1 GLKLL
6 MYFRK
11 NASTVTVQGG
21 SLATVQAACGTR
33 SRLGAMRLA
42 TVSPQSLAA
51 RRHGLLR
58 ARAGCRYFYFPRRHR
73 QAKAA
78 VASGLAHDGAET
90 LPARLVERA
99 AGREPVDADVDPRS
113 LLHGRRRA
121 GRYCRVVDRRQ
132 RVGEPRCWFSAGGAT
147 ALGSG
152 CSDSAFDLRGNGGVA
167 GLCAAARLVGQGA
180 AGAGGK
186 TQLQD
191 SRGISIR
198 ACGSIRVPA
207 FA

>member
-58 ARAGCRYFYFPRRHR
+58 DRAGNPARFHSFHRRSAHRSARARSACRYFYFPRRHR

-152 CSDSAFDLRGNGGVA
+152 
-167 GLCAAARLVGQGA
+167 
-180 AGAGGK
+180 
-186 TQLQD
+186 
-191 SRGISIR
+191 
-198 ACGSIRVPA
+198 
-207 FA
+207 